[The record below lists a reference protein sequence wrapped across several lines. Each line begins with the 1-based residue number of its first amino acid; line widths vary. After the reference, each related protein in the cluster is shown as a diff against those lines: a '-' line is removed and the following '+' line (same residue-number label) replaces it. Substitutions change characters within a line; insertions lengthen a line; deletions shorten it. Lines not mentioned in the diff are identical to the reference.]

1 MAELLYILLGGVL
14 WNNIVLTQLLGLTP
28 FLVERE
34 SSLEKSLGMGLMT
47 TVLMTAAALIIFL
60 VYEYVLLPLGLTY
73 LDNLVLILLLLALV
87 LFMQLRPENT
97 DSDRNWHF
105 YLPDVFMNTAVFGMI
120 LLQVTEWETLIEA
133 IVSAAGVG
141 LGFTLLIVIMDTIN
155 NRIEKT
161 RAPEWLTG
169 IPVQL
174 IVLGILALAVSGFGG
189 I

>member
-1 MAELLYILLGGVL
+1 MAELLYILIGGVL

-34 SSLEKSLGMGLMT
+34 SSFWKTLGMGFMT
-47 TVLMTAAALIIFL
+47 TVLMVASAMLTFLI
-60 VYEYVLLPLGLTY
+60 YEYILVPLGLTY
-73 LDNLVLILLLLALV
+73 LDNLVLIFLLLGLV
-87 LFMQLRPENT
+87 AFMQLRPENT
-97 DSDRNWHF
+97 ERDKSWHF

-141 LGFTLLIVIMDTIN
+141 LGFTMLLIIVDTIN

-161 RAPEWLTG
+161 PVPEWLKG
-169 IPVQL
+169 IPIQL
-174 IVLGILALAVSGFGG
+174 IVLGILALAVTGFGG